1 MEAFEIMLLAIL
13 SAVLKCEWGLTSYEE
28 AAITSVC
35 WSAVGPRSLPADLM
49 MFNRLSSLMVLY
61 VYHLCSLF
69 LSVS

>member
-49 MFNRLSSLMVLY
+49 MFNSSLMVLY

-69 LSVS
+69 LLVS